1 MNCNEE
7 IDLDS
12 REEIDHSCS
21 ATVDPL
27 FEQKGK
33 GRVLSRRGRGW
44 VGYVYYVT
52 KPSSLDVWNGEGMG
66 WIHWNS
72 KHQVNVVRMET
83 IPKRLY

>member
-33 GRVLSRRGRGW
+33 GRVLSRRGRG
-44 VGYVYYVT
+44 G
-52 KPSSLDVWNGEGMG
+52 LDIFVMSPNHPFQLFGMG
-66 WIHWNS
+66 GDGLDTL
-72 KHQVNVVRMET
+72 E
-83 IPKRLY
+83 